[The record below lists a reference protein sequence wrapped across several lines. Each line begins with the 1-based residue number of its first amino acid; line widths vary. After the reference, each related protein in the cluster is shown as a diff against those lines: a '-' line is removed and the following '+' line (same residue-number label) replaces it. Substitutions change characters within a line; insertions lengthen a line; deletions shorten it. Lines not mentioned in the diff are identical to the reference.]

1 MSANVSQLP
10 VVRGEAVEIRR
21 GRSLSIAHH
30 RGTPESATVVFFCHG
45 AGGNK
50 DQWRLQWQALKAEG
64 YSLVAW
70 DLLGHGDSAKP
81 RKAAAYAWSEL
92 LADYLAIL
100 QRYGGARNVI
110 VAHSFGTGL
119 SLSTLLAKPAVPV
132 DAALLLGTQ
141 LHRPVTGG
149 GLMALPAWLLEWL
162 RPVLA
167 KGFRERAWHATADPA
182 LVAYE
187 EKLTERNRLSMFKA
201 LMKHAQWPDAEQVR
215 SLLLPV
221 SVLAGDSDGLT
232 PASGGQALAAQL
244 PNAVFQ
250 VLENCGHQL
259 MLEKPQAV
267 LAGFHAR
274 VKTRSA

>member
-10 VVRGEAVEIRR
+10 VVRGEAVEVRR

-92 LADYLAIL
+92 VADYLAIL

-267 LAGFHAR
+267 LTGFHAQ